1 MGAEPVNEEQMAIVE
16 YIKEHFV
23 GWLEERNIIPFPQKP
38 STIDTQLLER
48 MVRVEE
54 TLKRQNDKFD
64 YQNEKFTHQN
74 EKFTHQNE
82 KFDLQNDKFD
92 MLISR
97 MDQRFSEIDR
107 RLNRQSLYH
116 LATFSAIV
124 GSAVAIILKN

>member
-1 MGAEPVNEEQMAIVE
+1 MGAEPVNEEQMVIVE

-23 GWLEERNIIPFPQKP
+23 AWLNERNILPFPQNP
-38 STIDTQLLER
+38 PTIDTQLLER

-64 YQNEKFTHQN
+64 
-74 EKFTHQNE
+74 HQNE